1 MEMQIEKCPNYGW
14 VELGLYKGLLNPQ
27 NSGDL
32 RDKIRIRVI
41 CGITARL
48 RQGTKKLITETNTFC
63 SDGLLSVG

>member
-14 VELGLYKGLLNPQ
+14 VESGLYRGVNPQ
-27 NSGDL
+27 KSGDL

-41 CGITARL
+41 GITARDKRANYL
-48 RQGTKKLITETNTFC
+48 NKHFC

>member
-41 CGITARL
+41 CGITVRD
-48 RQGTKKLITETNTFC
+48 KKANYRNKHF
-63 SDGLLSVG
+63 LL